1 MGNRDYGFTMN
12 FARTARFCALLGL
25 VALAS
30 CQTAKV
36 KDTLGSAKPGD
47 EELSADD
54 LRAYCPR
61 VTLHEGTAILRTFTK
76 NHKDDPDEMIYQA
89 TITDVT
95 RACKYEGGKL
105 YMQVAAAGRVVWG
118 PKGATGSGSLELPI
132 RVAVKQGE
140 DLPYSRLGKIQ
151 VAVPPTGDAQ
161 QFIYKDDQIVV
172 PAPTTPNLQVLTGFD
187 EGPYNTP

>member
-1 MGNRDYGFTMN
+1 MGFRDHGFAMN
-12 FARTARFCALLGL
+12 FAKTARFGVLLGL

-36 KDTLGSAKPGD
+36 NDTLGKPGD
-47 EELSADD
+47 EELTAAD

-61 VTLHEGTAILRTFTK
+61 VSLHEGTAILRTFTR
-76 NHKDDPDEMIYQA
+76 NHQDDPDQMIYQA

-95 RACKYEGGKL
+95 RSCRYDGGNL
-105 YMQVAAAGRVVWG
+105 YMQVAAAGRIVWG
-118 PKGATGSGSLELPI
+118 PKGSTGTGTLELPI

-140 DLPYSRLGKIQ
+140 ELPYSRLGKIQ

-161 QFIYKDDQIVV
+161 QFIYKDEQVV
-172 PAPTTPNLQVLTGFD
+172 LPAPTKQDLQVLTGFD
-187 EGPYNTP
+187 EGPYDTP